1 MEYSIKNIFIDVF
14 GEKELR
20 DALGS
25 DSHNIEGRS
34 DKLRTPLIKFKDK
47 FLIDIF
53 GDIGGPRTPN
63 SINYFFHKNN
73 PKWRGMTDHVQ
84 NALVKDTEIFH
95 KFQDLLTKY
104 KNTYPVKYGEIFQ
117 NRKGIFN
124 IFHKEDILK
133 KDKHLHER
141 DSFYYDMVNG
151 QFLDKELQNIIEKL
165 SVMDNENAFEYMV
178 FLFILISIF
187 HDTLSSNAKLQYL
200 YNESHIIKY
209 VRNFPLTSTEPLR
222 QERTQQKLLS
232 SPPIFPKTIY
242 GRDALIDDV
251 AQRLKE
257 KHVVFLYGI
266 GGIGKTQIAKKYA
279 EKYRSE
285 YDTIIYGT
293 CNTSK
298 EDLKESVLTE
308 LLLSEEVFAFE
319 PKMNRMIL
327 SDGSL
332 ENDDE
337 YAKRKLQKIKELS
350 NERTLII
357 VDNFDVMND
366 KLLSEFINGRYHLLI
381 TTRCSYENMHPTIK
395 VKEIEDI
402 SDLKQVFFKNY
413 RCDTVTRD
421 DTHLQELLELVNRH
435 TYTIELIAKHMS
447 NSGQSTLEM
456 IDLLKKEGIICLDEE
471 IRNDDYTTEVAF
483 ENLIKMFKIFSL
495 DEEDKK
501 ILRYMC
507 LMPLDGVKKN
517 DFKRWACLE
526 SLSKVYELIDRSWII
541 QNTNGIALHPIIR
554 DVVQI
559 QLPLTNDNI
568 EFFII
573 NFINDMNDVHNTL
586 RKHHLTYRER
596 KIHLDIAEILIERIT
611 FEKLLY
617 DQLRFIYA
625 YCVFDTG
632 NSNRAVQLF
641 EELLLSNNDLAF
653 KLNCYEKVIQN
664 YVLLGDVSGALKIA
678 SKAYKEVEPFVFN
691 IIPPDIGRHYICL
704 LHRFIET
711 YRLLG
716 DYEKSLYYGTLCL
729 SQGDKFFEIYKG
741 DLTAWTKY
749 HIGRTL
755 VLKGKPCE
763 EILKEAMD
771 VFLSNQD
778 ELAIANCR
786 DVWALVYKQKGLFVD
801 ALTINEQAYETHTHL
816 LGEYH
821 IDIANN
827 RRWRGDIYKAC
838 NDNTNAKKCYIHAMT
853 IYREIGCPILEA
865 ETIKELSFLN
875 ASSEM

>member
-1 MEYSIKNIFIDVF
+1 MLYTDIMELLRSCTSIYGRKECGRFDIEKALFPSTEEGYSF
-14 GEKELR
+14 
-20 DALGS
+20 
-25 DSHNIEGRS
+25 
-34 DKLRTPLIKFKDK
+34 
-47 FLIDIF
+47 
-53 GDIGGPRTPN
+53 
-63 SINYFFHKNN
+63 
-73 PKWRGMTDHVQ
+73 
-84 NALVKDTEIFH
+84 
-95 KFQDLLTKY
+95 KY
-104 KNTYPVKYGEIFQ
+104 KGA
-117 NRKGIFN
+117 
-124 IFHKEDILK
+124 KEDIEVRLPVSQAIRLTKDSLPSNWKKALGDPNNYPKLWQNIESYIYLK
-133 KDKHLHER
+133 KENIRQIDYEALSAGLEKEAIAFIDKHLKR
-141 DSFYYDMVNG
+141 VNFDTKNFCILG
-151 QFLDKELQNIIEKL
+151 IFICIQMIANIKVAESPSKELTKLITEKI
-165 SVMDNENAFEYMV
+165 SVHDEETAPKHNSELGNSSGNVPFE
-178 FLFILISIF
+178 S
-187 HDTLSSNAKLQYL
+187 DTRLSSN
-200 YNESHIIKY
+200 IILPD
-209 VRNFPLTSTEPLR
+209 VNFVGR
-222 QERTQQKLLS
+222 QSEFDVLQQKLLS
-232 SPPIFPKTIY
+232 SPTIFPKIIY
-242 GRDALIDDV
+242 GRDTLIDNV
-251 AQRLKE
+251 AKRLKE
-257 KHVVFLYGI
+257 KHIVFLYGI
-266 GGIGKTQIAKKYA
+266 GGIGKTQIAKNYA
-279 EKYRSE
+279 EKYGSE
-285 YDTIIYGT
+285 YDTVIYGT
-293 CNTSK
+293 CNISK
-298 EDLKESVLTE
+298 EDLKESVLKD
-308 LLLSEEVFAFE
+308 LLLSEDVFAFE
-319 PKMNRMIL
+319 PKMNRRVL

-332 ENDDE
+332 ENDDD

-357 VDNFDVMND
+357 VDNFDVMED

-381 TTRCSYENMHPTIK
+381 TTRCSYENRHPTIK
-395 VKEIEDI
+395 IKEIEDI
-402 SDLKQVFFKNY
+402 RDLKEIFFKNY
-413 RCDTVTRD
+413 RCDVVSRED
-421 DTHLQELLELVNRH
+421 AYLEELIELVNRH
-435 TYTIELIAKHMS
+435 TYTIELLAKHMS
-447 NSGQSTLEM
+447 NSGQPTSEM
-456 IDLLKKEGIICLDEE
+456 INLLKGEGIVCLDEE
-471 IRNDDYTTEVAF
+471 IRNDDCSTDIAS
-483 ENLIKMFKIFSL
+483 ENLVKMFKIFGLS
-495 DEEDKK
+495 DEEKQ
-501 ILRYMC
+501 ILQYMC
-507 LMPLDGVKKN
+507 LMPLNGVKKS
-517 DFKRWACLE
+517 DFKRWAGLR
-526 SLSKVYELIDRSWII
+526 SLSRVTNLIDRSWII
-541 QNTNGIALHPIIR
+541 DNNNDIALHPIIL

-596 KIHLDIAEILIERIT
+596 KIHLDIAEILIEKIT

-641 EELLLSNNDLAF
+641 EELLLANNDLAF

-664 YVLLGDVSGALKIA
+664 YVLLGDASGALKIA
-678 SKAYKEVEPFVFN
+678 LKAYKEVEPFAFN

-786 DVWALVYKQKGLFVD
+786 DVWALVYKQKGLFVE
-801 ALTINEQAYETHTHL
+801 ALTINEQAYETHVHL
-816 LGEYH
+816 LGKYH
-821 IDIANN
+821 VDIANN

-838 NDNTNAKKCYIHAMT
+838 NDDTNAKKCYIHAIT